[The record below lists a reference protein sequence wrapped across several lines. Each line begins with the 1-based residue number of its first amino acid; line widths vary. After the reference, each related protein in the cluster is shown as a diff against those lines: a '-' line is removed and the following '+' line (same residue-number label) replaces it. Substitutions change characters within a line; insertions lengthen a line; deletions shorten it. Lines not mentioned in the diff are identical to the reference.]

1 MLLNM
6 SHYICDTCAT
16 QHYLFGS
23 TDAFYTAAKELELR
37 VLGELP
43 LVPRISEASDRGAPF
58 MLTGLN
64 PAEPNAKEVQKTMR
78 EAADAVLSALVLDL
92 PEVRHGISES

>member
-1 MLLNM
+1 M

-16 QHYLFGS
+16 PHYLFGS
-23 TDAFYTAAKELELR
+23 TDAFHMAAKELELR

-43 LVPRISEASDRGAPF
+43 LVPRISEASDRGTPF

-64 PAEPNAKEVQKTMR
+64 PTDPNAKEVQKTMR
-78 EAADAVLSALVLDL
+78 EAAEAVLGALTM
-92 PEVRHGISES
+92 PSPNVRHV

>member
-1 MLLNM
+1 M
-6 SHYICDTCAT
+6 SHYICETCT
-16 QHYLFGS
+16 TPHYLFGS
-23 TDAFYTAAKELELR
+23 TDAFHAAAKEMELR

-64 PAEPNAKEVQKTMR
+64 PAESNAKEVQKTMG
-78 EAADAVLSALVLDL
+78 EVADAVIGALAL
-92 PEVRHGISES
+92 GSSS

>member
-1 MLLNM
+1 M
-6 SHYICDTCAT
+6 
-16 QHYLFGS
+16 
-23 TDAFYTAAKELELR
+23 EVR

-64 PAEPNAKEVQKTMR
+64 PAEPNVKEVQTTMR
-78 EAADAVLSALVLDL
+78 EVAEAVLGALELDSS
-92 PEVRHGISES
+92 V

>member
-1 MLLNM
+1 M
-6 SHYICDTCAT
+6 SHYICESCTT
-16 QHYLFGS
+16 PHYLFGS
-23 TDAFYTAAKELELR
+23 TDAFHTAAKELELR

-64 PAEPNAKEVQKTMR
+64 PAEPNMKKVQETMR
-78 EAADAVLSALVLDL
+78 EVADGVIGALAL
-92 PEVRHGISES
+92 

>member
-1 MLLNM
+1 M

-16 QHYLFGS
+16 PHYLFGS
-23 TDAFYTAAKELELR
+23 TDAFHTAAKELELR

-43 LVPRISEASDRGAPF
+43 LVPRISEASDQGTPF

-64 PAEPNAKEVQKTMR
+64 PADPNAKEVQKTMR
-78 EAADAVLSALVLDL
+78 DAAEAVLGALTM
-92 PEVRHGISES
+92 PSPKVRHV